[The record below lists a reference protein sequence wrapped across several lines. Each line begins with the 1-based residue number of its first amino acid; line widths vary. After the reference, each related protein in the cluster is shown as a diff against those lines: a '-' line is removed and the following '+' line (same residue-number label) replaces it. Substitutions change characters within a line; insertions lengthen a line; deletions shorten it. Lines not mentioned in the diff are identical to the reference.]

1 MASTRNK
8 NTPGNFCLDHRQNV
22 QIEAW
27 QLYKNGGNG
36 YAYDTRLAAEV
47 SILANCLGTRCRII
61 RLILSRSCLVLI
73 QPI

>member
-36 YAYDTRLAAEV
+36 YAYDTRLAGRWV
-47 SILANCLGTRCRII
+47 
-61 RLILSRSCLVLI
+61 
-73 QPI
+73 